1 MQRKRP
7 HDTLGAFGGVARASE
22 LYPDWRI
29 GYAPAYPALGSTV
42 KDGAL
47 YVTALRSS
55 IGHFA
60 QDRLN
65 PIRGDVG
72 RSVQFAWL
80 CPALKEQT
88 QPHAGV
94 NQLEHERFR
103 RALATRSFS

>member
-47 YVTALRSS
+47 YVDGVAVEHRAFCAGSSQSDSRWRGSSGSICVALPC
-55 IGHFA
+55 F
-60 QDRLN
+60 
-65 PIRGDVG
+65 
-72 RSVQFAWL
+72 
-80 CPALKEQT
+80 
-88 QPHAGV
+88 
-94 NQLEHERFR
+94 
-103 RALATRSFS
+103 

>member
-1 MQRKRP
+1 MTPLARSEELRALRNCILIGASGMLRHIQRW
-7 HDTLGAFGGVARASE
+7 GAQLRMAHCT
-22 LYPDWRI
+22 W
-29 GYAPAYPALGSTV
+29 
-42 KDGAL
+42 
-47 YVTALRSS
+47 TALRSS

-65 PIRGDVG
+65 PIRGDVS
-72 RSVQFAWL
+72 RPVRFAWL